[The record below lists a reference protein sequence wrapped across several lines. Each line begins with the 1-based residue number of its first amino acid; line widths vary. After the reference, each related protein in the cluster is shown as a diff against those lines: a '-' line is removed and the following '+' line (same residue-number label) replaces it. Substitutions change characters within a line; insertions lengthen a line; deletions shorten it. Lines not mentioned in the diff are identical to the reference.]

1 MALVRLTADT
11 LESAFVI
18 NDTGG
23 DGSLA
28 YTNGEFVYTG
38 PSASEVR
45 AHFSVTDSGGDGS
58 LSYDNSTGV
67 FTYTG
72 PSASEVR
79 AHFSVTGDLSY
90 DNTSGVI
97 SYTAPTAGTGVSI
110 SSGTINIGQAVGTTS
125 NVTFND
131 LTVSGNLTVQ
141 GTTTTVNSTTIN
153 LADNI
158 ITLNSNATGSATQNA
173 GIEVERGSDA
183 NVGIRWNETSNKWEF
198 TNDGTTYSTISSFS
212 GDYNDLTNKPTL
224 ATVATSGDYNDLTNL
239 PTLFDGNYNSLTNLP
254 TLATVATSGDYNDL
268 TNLPTITTYT
278 AGTGVTIDGSNA
290 INIGQSVAT
299 TDSVTFAAVT
309 VSGTVTN
316 ATDAATKQY
325 VDDAVSGFSG
335 SLSGLTDVSIT
346 SPTNGQVLKYNG
358 TAWINDTDA
367 TGGGGGGGIA
377 LTDLSVT
384 DSGGDG
390 SLSYNNTTGVFT
402 YTGPSATEVRAHF
415 SAGTGISISSGVI
428 SATGGGGGGSGLTG
442 DITTFDYGSFT
453 QTTFNDQLD
462 YAVNQLSDLGTFKA
476 YNETAI
482 NAGIFTGTGDL
493 SIYGSGSRDI
503 ELSELADN
511 NWDSGTY
518 VPKTTFITPLEWVV
532 DKLNDVNF
540 GSFSSSSA
548 TAVNLG
554 TYNNPQV
561 AVSNLDGFPNSA
573 LQNSSITINGTSV
586 SLGGTRTI
594 NLADLGTVTVTT
606 PSNGQVL
613 KYNGTA
619 WVNTT
624 DQTGVS
630 LTDFSVTDSGGDGS
644 LSYDNST
651 GVFTYTGPSATEVRA
666 HFSAGTGITIS
677 SGTISATPYLTWQIV
692 STATTAVAGRG
703 YFVDTS
709 SSAVTVTL
717 PASATLGD
725 TIRFNDLAGTFA
737 TNNLTVARN
746 GHKIQGVAD
755 DLLIADNQ
763 TSFGL
768 VYSNSTYGW
777 KILEL

>member
-268 TNLPTITTYT
+268 TNLPTLATVATSGDYNDLTNLPTITTYT

-367 TGGGGGGGIA
+367 TGGGGGGIA

-428 SATGGGGGGSGLTG
+428 SATGGGGGLTG

-624 DQTGVS
+624 DQLGV
-630 LTDFSVTDSGGDGS
+630 
-644 LSYDNST
+644 
-651 GVFTYTGPSATEVRA
+651 
-666 HFSAGTGITIS
+666 
-677 SGTISATPYLTWQIV
+677 TWQIV
-692 STATTAVAGRG
+692 STTTTAVAGRG

-709 SSAVTVTL
+709 SGAVTVTL

-737 TNNLTVARN
+737 TNNLTVDRN
-746 GHKIQGVAD
+746 GHKIQGVANNM
-755 DLLIADNQ
+755 LFNQ
-763 TSFGL
+763 DQASFGL